1 MKNIFNYLEISPILS
16 CSGMPS
22 REQLPNLAD
31 DGVKVVINLATPKSE
46 GWMPDEK
53 EILEA
58 RNIIYY
64 GLPIEWEE
72 PTLSDL
78 NTFMDIMER
87 HRNRR
92 IHVHCQANYRAT
104 AFIMLYRVIHLGWA
118 EGNALRD
125 VLKIWNPAEYPV
137 WQQFIEKSFLTQ
149 S

>member
-16 CSGMPS
+16 CSGMPTP
-22 REQLPNLAD
+22 EQLPTIAD

>member
-16 CSGMPS
+16 CSGMPTP
-22 REQLPNLAD
+22 EQLPTIAD

-53 EILEA
+53 ELLEA

>member
-16 CSGMPS
+16 CSGMPT
-22 REQLPNLAD
+22 REQLPKLAD
-31 DGVKVVINLATPKSE
+31 NGVKVVINLATPKSE

-53 EILEA
+53 EILED

-125 VLKIWNPAEYPV
+125 VLKIWNPVEYPV